1 MIRTVVDESKEGF
14 SIEIEGRADRLVGE
28 CAGAASEIIA
38 AAYKEG
44 GTEEAIITFANIVEQ
59 TLQYV
64 EQDLGIDIMKELRE
78 ANSTMCR
85 DPFTM
90 GMSGDAFAQFM
101 SDINLGG
108 E

>member
-1 MIRTVVDESKEGF
+1 MIRTKANGEGGFTVMVSGCSVD
-14 SIEIEGRADRLVGE
+14 LVGE

-38 AAYKEG
+38 AAYKEE
-44 GTEEAIITFANIVEQ
+44 GTEEAIIAFANIVEQ

-64 EQDLGIDIMKELRE
+64 EQDTGIDIMKELRE
-78 ANSTMCR
+78 ANKTMRR

-90 GMSGDAFAQFM
+90 GMSGDAFAKFM
-101 SDINLGG
+101 NDINLGG

>member
-1 MIRTVVDESKEGF
+1 MIRTKANGEGGFAVMIGGCSVD
-14 SIEIEGRADRLVGE
+14 LVGE

-78 ANSTMCR
+78 ANSTMRR

>member
-1 MIRTVVDESKEGF
+1 MIRTVVDENKEGF

-28 CAGAASEIIA
+28 CAGAA
-38 AAYKEG
+38 YKEDG
-44 GTEEAIITFANIVEQ
+44 LEEALFTFASIVAH

-64 EQDLGIDIMKELRE
+64 EQDLGIDLMEEMRNVNKQMR
-78 ANSTMCR
+78 R

-90 GMSGDAFAQFM
+90 GMSGDAFAKFM
-101 SDINLGG
+101 NDINLGG

>member
-1 MIRTVVDESKEGF
+1 MIRTVVDENKEGF

-38 AAYKEG
+38 AAFKEDG
-44 GTEEAIITFANIVEQ
+44 VEEALLTFAQIVAH

-64 EQDLGIDIMKELRE
+64 EQDLGIDLMEEMRNVNKQMR
-78 ANSTMCR
+78 R

-90 GMSGDAFAQFM
+90 GMSGDAFAKFM
-101 SDINLGG
+101 NDINLGG